1 MGNSACARTHFD
13 VVGDFAFS
21 FFKDYTAK
29 CLESEYSDS
38 QGHSKYMAIEIMS

>member
-1 MGNSACARTHFD
+1 MGNSACAKTHFD

-29 CLESEYSDS
+29 CLVNEDSDS
-38 QGHSKYMAIEIMS
+38 QGHFVYKFIERMS